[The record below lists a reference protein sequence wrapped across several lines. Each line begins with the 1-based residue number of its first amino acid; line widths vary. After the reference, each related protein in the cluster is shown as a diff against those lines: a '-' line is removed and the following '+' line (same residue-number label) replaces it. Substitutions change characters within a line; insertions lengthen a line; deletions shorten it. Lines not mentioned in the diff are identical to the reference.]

1 MDFFGR
7 LNRDIRFAQAANRLS
22 QRIKPIKADSADLV
36 CDDFEAA
43 VDQWPERTAV
53 TDESRSVTYRELD
66 MLANRFG
73 HWAKGRN
80 LRRGDTVALVLPN
93 RIEFLAAWLGFSKVG
108 VAAALIN
115 NQLTGAPLAHCI
127 RISKAHHVIADMDTW
142 RAVEDAGRSLDHSL
156 MVWVLGLGEEDEAS
170 ARRGLDAAIKGA
182 SAVRPD
188 RSTREGLTNRST
200 ALYIYT
206 SGTTGLPKAA
216 VISNSRA
223 RLYMRAFAA
232 VTETKPHDR
241 VYCVLPLYHSTG
253 GLCAVGAALLNGAAL
268 IVRKKFSASHFWPDV
283 VATEATRFVYIGE
296 LCRYLVNQPEQPDER
311 AHKLQLAFGNG
322 LRGDVWEEFQ
332 TRFHIP
338 RILEFYG
345 STEGNA
351 SVFNFDGKAGAIG
364 RIPRFLRGRMNL
376 RLVRFDP
383 ETEEPIRGANG
394 LLQETAN
401 GEIGEAVGMIG
412 TEARHEFVGYADKAA
427 SQKKIVEDVFT
438 RGDRWFRT
446 GDLMRRDSEGYFYFV
461 DRIGDTFRW
470 KGQNVSTTE
479 VELRLAEAPN
489 VAEAIVY
496 GVPVP
501 GAEGKAGMA
510 CLVVEGRFNAKAFAA
525 YVDEELPSYARP
537 IFLRLRK
544 VMDTTGTFKYR
555 KIDLVADGF
564 DPDRTSDTIY
574 VRDKGTYVRMKP
586 ERYRDILAGNVKL

>member
-1 MDFFGR
+1 MGFFSR
-7 LNRDIRFAQAANRLS
+7 LKRDIRFAQAANSLS
-22 QRIKPIKADSADLV
+22 QRIKPIKADSTELV

-43 VDQWPERTAV
+43 VDKWPDRVAV
-53 TDESRSVTYRELD
+53 VDEARSVSYRELD
-66 MLANRFG
+66 MLANRYG
-73 HWAKGRN
+73 HWAKSRN

-115 NQLTGAPLAHCI
+115 SQLTGAALTHCI
-127 RISKAHHVIADMDTW
+127 RISKAHHVVADLETW
-142 RAVEDAGRSLDHSL
+142 QAVEEAGRGLGHAL
-156 MVWVLGLGEEDEAS
+156 MVWVLGLEEDDEAS
-170 ARRGLDAAIKGA
+170 SRRGLDAAIKGA

-188 RSTREGLTNRST
+188 RLVREGLTNRST
-200 ALYIYT
+200 VLYIYT

-232 VTETKPHDR
+232 VTETKADDR
-241 VYCVLPLYHSTG
+241 IYCVLPLYHSTG

-268 IVRKKFSASHFWPDV
+268 IVRKRFSATHFWPDV

-296 LCRYLVNQPEQPDER
+296 LCRYLVNQPENPAER

-332 TRFHIP
+332 TRFRIP
-338 RILEFYG
+338 KILEFYG

-364 RIPRFLRGRMNL
+364 RIPGFLRHRMNL

-383 ETEEPIRGANG
+383 ETEQPVRGPNG
-394 LLQETAN
+394 LLQETAP

-427 SQKKIVEDVFT
+427 SQKKVIEDVFS

-446 GDLMRRDSEGYFYFV
+446 GDLMRRDHEGYFYFV

-470 KGQNVSTTE
+470 KGENVSTTE

-501 GAEGKAGMA
+501 GADGKAGMA
-510 CLVVEGRFNAKAFAA
+510 CLVSEGRFNAKAFAA
-525 YVDEELPSYARP
+525 YVDAELPSYARP
-537 IFLRLRK
+537 VFLRLRK
-544 VMDTTGTFKYR
+544 TMDTTGTFKYR
-555 KIDLVADGF
+555 KVDLVADGF
-564 DPDRTSDTIY
+564 DPSKTSDLIY
-574 VRDKGTYVRMKP
+574 VRDKATYVRMKP
-586 ERYRDILAGNVKL
+586 ERYAEILHGQAKL

>member
-1 MDFFGR
+1 MGFFSR
-7 LNRDIRFAQAANRLS
+7 LKRDIRFAQAANSLS
-22 QRIKPIKADSADLV
+22 QRIKPIKADSTELV

-43 VDQWPERTAV
+43 VDKWPDRVAV
-53 TDESRSVTYRELD
+53 VDEARSVSYRELD
-66 MLANRFG
+66 MLANRYG
-73 HWAKGRN
+73 HWAKSRN

-115 NQLTGAPLAHCI
+115 SQLTGAALTHCI
-127 RISKAHHVIADMDTW
+127 RISKAHHVVADLETW
-142 RAVEDAGRSLDHSL
+142 QAVEEAGRGLGHAL
-156 MVWVLGLGEEDEAS
+156 MVWVLGLEEDDEAS
-170 ARRGLDAAIKGA
+170 SRRGLDAAIKGA

-188 RSTREGLTNRST
+188 RLVREGLTNRST
-200 ALYIYT
+200 VLYIYT

-232 VTETKPHDR
+232 VTETKPADR

-268 IVRKKFSASHFWPDV
+268 IVRKRFSATHFWPDV
-283 VATEATRFVYIGE
+283 VATEATRFVYLGE
-296 LCRYLVNQPEQPDER
+296 LCRYLVNQPENPAER

-332 TRFHIP
+332 TRFRIP
-338 RILEFYG
+338 KILEFYG

-364 RIPRFLRGRMNL
+364 RIPGFLRHRMNL

-383 ETEEPIRGANG
+383 ETEQPVRGPNG
-394 LLQETAN
+394 LLQETAP

-427 SQKKIVEDVFT
+427 SQKKVIEDVFS

-446 GDLMRRDSEGYFYFV
+446 GDLMRRDHEGYFYFV

-470 KGQNVSTTE
+470 KGENVSTTE

-501 GAEGKAGMA
+501 GADGKAGMA
-510 CLVVEGRFNAKAFAA
+510 CLVSEGRFNAKAFAA
-525 YVDEELPSYARP
+525 YVDAELPSYARP
-537 IFLRLRK
+537 VFLRLRK
-544 VMDTTGTFKYR
+544 TMDTTGTFKYR
-555 KIDLVADGF
+555 KVDLVADGF
-564 DPDRTSDTIY
+564 DPSKTSDLIY
-574 VRDKGTYVRMKP
+574 LRDKATYVRMKP
-586 ERYRDILAGNVKL
+586 ERYAEILHGQAKL

>member
-1 MDFFGR
+1 MGFFSR
-7 LNRDIRFAQAANRLS
+7 LKRDIRFAQAANSLS
-22 QRIKPIKADSADLV
+22 QRIKPIKADSTELV

-43 VDQWPERTAV
+43 VDKWPDRVAV
-53 TDESRSVTYRELD
+53 VDEARSVSYRELD
-66 MLANRFG
+66 MLANRYG
-73 HWAKGRN
+73 HWAKSRN

-115 NQLTGAPLAHCI
+115 SQLTGAALTHCI
-127 RISKAHHVIADMDTW
+127 RISKAHHVVADLETW
-142 RAVEDAGRSLDHSL
+142 QAVEEAGRGLGHAL
-156 MVWVLGLGEEDEAS
+156 MVWVLGLEEDDEAS
-170 ARRGLDAAIKGA
+170 SRRGLDAAIKGA

-188 RSTREGLTNRST
+188 RLVREGLTNRST
-200 ALYIYT
+200 VLYIYT

-232 VTETKPHDR
+232 VTETKPADR

-268 IVRKKFSASHFWPDV
+268 IVRKRFSATHFWPDV

-296 LCRYLVNQPEQPDER
+296 LCRYLVNQPENPAER

-332 TRFHIP
+332 TRFRIP
-338 RILEFYG
+338 KILEFYG

-364 RIPRFLRGRMNL
+364 RIPGFLRHRMNL

-383 ETEEPIRGANG
+383 ETEQPVRGPNG
-394 LLQETAN
+394 LLQETAP

-427 SQKKIVEDVFT
+427 SQKKVIEDVFS

-446 GDLMRRDSEGYFYFV
+446 GDLMRRDHEGYFYFV

-470 KGQNVSTTE
+470 KGENVSTTE

-501 GAEGKAGMA
+501 GADGKAGMA
-510 CLVVEGRFNAKAFAA
+510 CLVSEGRFNAKAFTA
-525 YVDEELPSYARP
+525 YVDAELPSYARP
-537 IFLRLRK
+537 VFLRLRK
-544 VMDTTGTFKYR
+544 TMDTTGTFKYR
-555 KIDLVADGF
+555 KVDLVADGF
-564 DPDRTSDTIY
+564 DPSKTSDLIY
-574 VRDKGTYVRMKP
+574 VRDKATYVRMKP
-586 ERYRDILAGNVKL
+586 ERYAEILHGQAKL

>member
-1 MDFFGR
+1 MGFFSR
-7 LNRDIRFAQAANRLS
+7 LKRDIRFAQAANRLS
-22 QRIKPIKADSADLV
+22 QRIKPISAESTDLV
-36 CDDFEAA
+36 CDDFETA
-43 VDQWPERTAV
+43 VDHWPDRVAV
-53 TDESRSVTYRELD
+53 VDEARSVTYRELD

-115 NQLTGAPLAHCI
+115 NQLTGAALAHCI
-127 RISKAHHVIADMDTW
+127 RISKAHHVVSDLETW
-142 RAVEDAGRSLDHSL
+142 QAVEDAGRSLDHSL
-156 MVWVLGLGEEDEAS
+156 MLWVLGLEEEDEAS

-188 RSTREGLTNRST
+188 RSAREGLTNRSVVM
-200 ALYIYT
+200 YIYT

-232 VTETKPHDR
+232 VTETKADDR

-268 IVRKKFSASHFWPDV
+268 IVRKRFSASHFWPDV
-283 VATEATRFVYIGE
+283 VATGATRFVYIGE
-296 LCRYLVNQPEQPDER
+296 LCRYLVNQPEHPDER

-322 LRGDVWEEFQ
+322 LRGDVWTEFQ
-332 TRFHIP
+332 TRFRIP
-338 RILEFYG
+338 KILEFYG

-351 SVFNFDGKAGAIG
+351 SIFNFDGKAGAIG
-364 RIPRFLRGRMNL
+364 RIPAFLRGKMNL

-383 ETEEPIRGANG
+383 DADEPIRGPDG
-394 LLQETAN
+394 LLQETSP

-412 TEARHEFVGYADKAA
+412 TEARHEFVGYADKSA
-427 SQKKIVEDVFT
+427 SQKKIIEDVFR

-446 GDLMRRDSEGYFYFV
+446 GDLMRRDRDGYFYFV

-470 KGQNVSTTE
+470 KGENVSTTE
-479 VELRLAEAPN
+479 VEQRLADAPN
-489 VAEAIVY
+489 VAEAIAY

-510 CLVVEGRFNAKAFAA
+510 CLVAQGRFNAKSFAA
-525 YVDEELPSYARP
+525 YVDDALPPYARP
-537 IFLRLRK
+537 VFLRIRK
-544 VMDTTGTFKYR
+544 TMDTTGTFKYR
-555 KIDLVADGF
+555 KVDLVADGF
-564 DPDRTSDTIY
+564 DPAKTTDSIY
-574 VRDKGTYVRMKP
+574 VRDKATYVRLKP
-586 ERYRDILAGNVKL
+586 ERYADILAGKAKL

>member
-1 MDFFGR
+1 MGFFSR
-7 LNRDIRFAQAANRLS
+7 LKRDIRFAQAANSLS
-22 QRIKPIKADSADLV
+22 QRIKPIKADSTELV

-43 VDQWPERTAV
+43 VDKWPDRVAV
-53 TDESRSVTYRELD
+53 VDEARSVSYRELD
-66 MLANRFG
+66 MLANRYG
-73 HWAKGRN
+73 HWAKSRN

-115 NQLTGAPLAHCI
+115 SQLTGAALTHCI
-127 RISKAHHVIADMDTW
+127 RISKAHHVVADLETW
-142 RAVEDAGRSLDHSL
+142 QAVEEAGRGLGHAL
-156 MVWVLGLGEEDEAS
+156 MVWVLGLEEDDEAS
-170 ARRGLDAAIKGA
+170 SRRGLDAAIKGA

-188 RSTREGLTNRST
+188 RLVREGLTNRST
-200 ALYIYT
+200 VLYIYT

-232 VTETKPHDR
+232 VTETKPADR

-268 IVRKKFSASHFWPDV
+268 IVRKRFSATHFWPDV

-296 LCRYLVNQPEQPDER
+296 LCRYLVNQPENPAER

-332 TRFHIP
+332 TRFRIP
-338 RILEFYG
+338 KILEFYG

-364 RIPRFLRGRMNL
+364 RIPGFLRHRMNL

-383 ETEEPIRGANG
+383 ETEQPVRGPNG
-394 LLQETAN
+394 LLQETAP

-427 SQKKIVEDVFT
+427 SQKKVIEDVFS

-446 GDLMRRDSEGYFYFV
+446 GDLMRRDHEGYFYFV

-470 KGQNVSTTE
+470 KGENVSTTE

-501 GAEGKAGMA
+501 GADGKAGMA
-510 CLVVEGRFNAKAFAA
+510 CLVSEGRFNAKAFAA
-525 YVDEELPSYARP
+525 YVDAELPSYARP
-537 IFLRLRK
+537 VFLRLRK
-544 VMDTTGTFKYR
+544 TMDTTGTFKYR
-555 KIDLVADGF
+555 KVDLVADGF
-564 DPDRTSDTIY
+564 DPSKTSDLIY
-574 VRDKGTYVRMKP
+574 VRDKATYVRMKP
-586 ERYRDILAGNVKL
+586 ERYAEILHGQAKF

>member
-1 MDFFGR
+1 MGFFSR
-7 LNRDIRFAQAANRLS
+7 LKRDIRFAQAANSLS
-22 QRIKPIKADSADLV
+22 QRIKPIKADSTELV

-43 VDQWPERTAV
+43 VDKWPDRVAV
-53 TDESRSVTYRELD
+53 VDEARSVSYRELD
-66 MLANRFG
+66 MLANRYG
-73 HWAKGRN
+73 HWAKSRN

-115 NQLTGAPLAHCI
+115 NQLTGAALTHCI
-127 RISKAHHVIADMDTW
+127 RISKAHHVVADLETW
-142 RAVEDAGRSLDHSL
+142 QAVEEAGRGLGHAL
-156 MVWVLGLGEEDEAS
+156 MVWVLGLEEDDEAS
-170 ARRGLDAAIKGA
+170 SRRGLDAAIKGA

-188 RSTREGLTNRST
+188 RSVREGLTNRST

-232 VTETKPHDR
+232 VTETKPADR

-268 IVRKKFSASHFWPDV
+268 IVRKRFSATHFWPDV

-296 LCRYLVNQPEQPDER
+296 LCRYLVNQPENPDER

-332 TRFHIP
+332 TRFRIP
-338 RILEFYG
+338 KILEFYG

-364 RIPRFLRGRMNL
+364 RIPAFLRHRMNL

-383 ETEEPIRGANG
+383 ETEQPVRGPNG
-394 LLQETAN
+394 LLQETAP

-412 TEARHEFVGYADKAA
+412 TDARHEFVGYADKAA
-427 SQKKIVEDVFT
+427 SQKKIIEDVFS

-446 GDLMRRDSEGYFYFV
+446 GDLMRRDHEGYFYFV

-470 KGQNVSTTE
+470 KGENVSTTE

-501 GAEGKAGMA
+501 GADGKAGMA
-510 CLVVEGRFNAKAFAA
+510 CLVSDGRFNAKAFAA
-525 YVDEELPSYARP
+525 YVDAELPSYARP
-537 IFLRLRK
+537 VFLRLRK
-544 VMDTTGTFKYR
+544 TMDTTGTFKYR
-555 KIDLVADGF
+555 KVDLVADGF
-564 DPDRTSDTIY
+564 DPSKTSDLIY
-574 VRDKGTYVRMKP
+574 VRDKATYVRMKP
-586 ERYRDILAGNVKL
+586 ERYAEILHGQAKL

>member
-1 MDFFGR
+1 MSFFSR
-7 LNRDIRFAQAANRLS
+7 LKRDIRFAAAATRLS
-22 QRIKPIKADSADLV
+22 KRIKPIQAESPDLV

-43 VDQWPERTAV
+43 VDRWSERTAV
-53 TDESRSVTYRELD
+53 ADEIRSLTYRELD
-66 MLANRFG
+66 MLANRFA
-73 HWAKGRN
+73 HWAKSRN
-80 LRRGDTVALVLPN
+80 LRRGDTIALVLPN
-93 RIEFLAAWLGFSKVG
+93 RVEYLAAWLGFSKIG
-108 VAAALIN
+108 VATALIN
-115 NQLTGAPLAHCI
+115 NQLTGAALAHCI
-127 RISKAHHVIADMDTW
+127 RISKAHHVIADLDTW
-142 RAVEDAGRSLDHSL
+142 QAVEDAGRSLDRSL
-156 MVWVLGLGEEDEAS
+156 MIWVLGLEEEQEAS

-188 RSTREGLTNRST
+188 RVVREGLNNRSV

-232 VTETKPHDR
+232 VTETRQDDK
-241 VYCVLPLYHSTG
+241 VFCVLPLYHSTG

-268 IVRKKFSASHFWPDV
+268 IVRKRFSASHFWPDV
-283 VATEATRFVYIGE
+283 VATGATRFVYIGE
-296 LCRYLVNQPEQPDER
+296 LCRYLINSPQLPDER

-322 LRGDVWEEFQ
+322 LRADVWPEFQ
-332 TRFHIP
+332 ERFAIP
-338 RILEFYG
+338 KILEFYG

-351 SVFNFDGKAGAIG
+351 SVFNFDGKPGAIG
-364 RIPRFLRGRMNL
+364 RIPKFLRNRMNL

-383 ETEEPIRGANG
+383 ETEEPIRGSDG
-394 LLQETAN
+394 LLKETAP

-412 TEARHEFVGYADKAA
+412 TEARHEFVGYADKTA
-427 SQKKIVEDVFT
+427 SQKKIIEDVFK

-470 KGQNVSTTE
+470 KGENVSTGE
-479 VELRLAEAPN
+479 VELRLAEAPG

-510 CLVVEGRFNAKAFAA
+510 CLVAEGRFNAKTFAA
-525 YVDEELPSYARP
+525 FVDEQLPPYARP
-537 IFLRLRK
+537 VFLRLRK
-544 VMDTTGTFKYR
+544 AMDTTGTFKYR
-555 KIDLVADGF
+555 KVDLVADGF
-564 DPDRTSDTIY
+564 DPSKTSDILY
-574 VRDKGTYVRMKP
+574 VRDKSTYVKIKP
-586 ERYRDILAGNVKL
+586 ERFAEIIAGNAKL

>member
-1 MDFFGR
+1 MGFFSR
-7 LNRDIRFAQAANRLS
+7 LKRDIRFAQAANSLS
-22 QRIKPIKADSADLV
+22 QRIKPIKADSTELV

-43 VDQWPERTAV
+43 VDKWPDRVAV
-53 TDESRSVTYRELD
+53 VDEARSVSYRELD
-66 MLANRFG
+66 MLANRYG
-73 HWAKGRN
+73 HWAKSRN

-115 NQLTGAPLAHCI
+115 SQLTGAALTHCI
-127 RISKAHHVIADMDTW
+127 RISKAHHVVADLETW
-142 RAVEDAGRSLDHSL
+142 QAVEEAGRGLGHAL
-156 MVWVLGLGEEDEAS
+156 MVWVLGLEEDDEAS
-170 ARRGLDAAIKGA
+170 SRRGLDAAIKGA

-188 RSTREGLTNRST
+188 RLVREGLTNRST
-200 ALYIYT
+200 VLYIYT

-232 VTETKPHDR
+232 VTETKPADR

-268 IVRKKFSASHFWPDV
+268 IVRKRFSATHFWPDV

-296 LCRYLVNQPEQPDER
+296 LCRYLVNQPEHPAER

-332 TRFHIP
+332 TRFRIP
-338 RILEFYG
+338 KILEFYG

-364 RIPRFLRGRMNL
+364 RIPGFLRHRMNL

-383 ETEEPIRGANG
+383 ETEQPVRGPNG
-394 LLQETAN
+394 LLQETAP

-427 SQKKIVEDVFT
+427 SQKKVIEDVFS

-446 GDLMRRDSEGYFYFV
+446 GDLMRRDHEGYFYFV

-470 KGQNVSTTE
+470 KGENVSTTE

-501 GAEGKAGMA
+501 GADGKAGMA
-510 CLVVEGRFNAKAFAA
+510 CLVSEGRFNAKAFAA
-525 YVDEELPSYARP
+525 YVDAELPSYARP
-537 IFLRLRK
+537 VFLRLRK
-544 VMDTTGTFKYR
+544 TMDTTGTFKYR
-555 KIDLVADGF
+555 KVDLVADGF
-564 DPDRTSDTIY
+564 DPSKTSDLIY
-574 VRDKGTYVRMKP
+574 LRDKATYVRMKP
-586 ERYRDILAGNVKL
+586 ERYAEILHGQAKL